1 MTIAISG
8 LSRSGRILAAVEGAL
23 AVGAMLAAIA
33 VAMGLHVSARQG
45 AERELRRLAVVL
57 AEQTSRT
64 LQAIDLVLADVANEA
79 EVVASE
85 DPAHFRSI
93 MATPAMQR
101 ALHAR
106 IAGLPQADAIL
117 VIDAAG
123 QALLSSRAWP
133 TVPVNVSDR
142 AYFQAARDGT
152 WRAPFLSEPV
162 SNRETGSWV
171 FHIVRCVPSRSGV
184 LLGVLLGAIDL
195 DYISGFHAAIG
206 LPPGMGVALVR
217 QDGVVLTHFPA
228 DTARDPGAAI
238 PGLHVSAAGVVVGQ
252 PLANFP
258 AAIEVSISNAAM
270 FADWRRQAAW
280 LAGGT
285 ACGLLCI
292 LLLLRGLVR
301 QFHRL
306 EAARAAVHEK
316 SAMFETTL
324 ANMDQ
329 GLMMVTAGNEVAVC
343 NDRAIE
349 LLGLP
354 AELMRGRPSFDAVL
368 NWQWQAG
375 EFRQDDDAMKAMR
388 ARGGFLERPHAY
400 ERRRPNGTCL
410 EVRSVPLPG
419 GGVVRTFTDV
429 TQRRLADEQVNYAA
443 NHDALTG
450 LCNRARFAQR
460 LDDAVLAVT
469 ADGHGPVVLYLDLD
483 RFKLVNDTLGH
494 RAGDELLQH
503 VAKRMR
509 NVVRGAD
516 TLARM
521 GGDEFALVMPA
532 VPGIEVAM
540 AVAERLL
547 HAVRQPY
554 NLAEGPARIGVS
566 IGIAAFGLH
575 GTGADELLRNAD
587 LALYRAKVTGR
598 DTACVFDPLL
608 DARTQGELMLAGALQ
623 YALQEGQFTLVYQPI
638 WDLRTNSLVGAEAL
652 LRWQHPSRGTIS
664 PAHFIPLAERSG
676 LIVPLGRWAMQAAC
690 VEALTWASPISVSVN
705 VAPSQLQRR
714 EMVEEVREVLAA
726 TGLPAGRLK
735 LEITES
741 QLLEETGEVIGVMEG
756 LRDLGVRLALDDFG
770 TGHSSLSTLRAFPF
784 SDLKIDRCFT
794 QGIVQDP
801 RSRGLLEA
809 ILQVCRVMELDCV
822 AEGVETEEQL
832 AMVRSLGCTH
842 AQGYLIGRPEPAAA
856 IRRTLWH
863 AASQKAPLP
872 PGLAEGTDAVATR
885 AGVAD

>member
-1 MTIAISG
+1 
-8 LSRSGRILAAVEGAL
+8 
-23 AVGAMLAAIA
+23 
-33 VAMGLHVSARQG
+33 
-45 AERELRRLAVVL
+45 
-57 AEQTSRT
+57 
-64 LQAIDLVLADVANEA
+64 
-79 EVVASE
+79 
-85 DPAHFRSI
+85 
-93 MATPAMQR
+93 
-101 ALHAR
+101 
-106 IAGLPQADAIL
+106 
-117 VIDAAG
+117 
-123 QALLSSRAWP
+123 
-133 TVPVNVSDR
+133 
-142 AYFQAARDGT
+142 
-152 WRAPFLSEPV
+152 
-162 SNRETGSWV
+162 
-171 FHIVRCVPSRSGV
+171 
-184 LLGVLLGAIDL
+184 
-195 DYISGFHAAIG
+195 
-206 LPPGMGVALVR
+206 
-217 QDGVVLTHFPA
+217 
-228 DTARDPGAAI
+228 
-238 PGLHVSAAGVVVGQ
+238 
-252 PLANFP
+252 
-258 AAIEVSISNAAM
+258 
-270 FADWRRQAAW
+270 
-280 LAGGT
+280 
-285 ACGLLCI
+285 
-292 LLLLRGLVR
+292 
-301 QFHRL
+301 
-306 EAARAAVHEK
+306 
-316 SAMFETTL
+316 MFETTL

-375 EFRQDDDAMKAMR
+375 EFRKDDDAMKAMR